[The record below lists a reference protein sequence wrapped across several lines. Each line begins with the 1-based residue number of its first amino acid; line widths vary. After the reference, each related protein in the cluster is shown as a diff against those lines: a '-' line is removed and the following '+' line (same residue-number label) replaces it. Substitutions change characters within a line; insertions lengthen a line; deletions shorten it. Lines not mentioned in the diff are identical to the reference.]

1 MMKRY
6 NALSAALVAMT
17 LLTTQLPM
25 SAQTTN
31 STSKPKTVKQTKPRK
46 ETPAEIQLR
55 EMREAL
61 KAQQDEIDALKSQI
75 SAKSGDVTAAQQTA
89 ADAQSQAAAAAA

>member
-1 MMKRY
+1 MKRY
-6 NALSAALVAMT
+6 NVLSAALVAMT

-61 KAQQDEIDALKSQI
+61 KAQQDEIDALKSM
-75 SAKSGDVTAAQQTA
+75 TELEAAE
-89 ADAQSQAAAAAA
+89 